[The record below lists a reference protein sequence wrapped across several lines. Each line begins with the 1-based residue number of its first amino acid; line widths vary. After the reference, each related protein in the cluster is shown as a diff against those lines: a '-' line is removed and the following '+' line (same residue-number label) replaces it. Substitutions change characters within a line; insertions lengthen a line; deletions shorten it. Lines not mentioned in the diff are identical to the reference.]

1 MQWLSWDLNL
11 KTRLIGETLFNLL
24 FWMYFPF
31 LTLHFSDTFGKNV
44 AGLLMTV
51 PPIMSMIGNLF
62 GGYLADRFGRRYVM
76 LSGAFLQAGM
86 FVLFAFSLS
95 SWIDYLAFIGIGLGK
110 AVYSPASS
118 AMVADLTSEKDR
130 RRIFA
135 TFVTAMN
142 IGAVLGPALGA
153 IFFFQYRS
161 ELLWTC
167 ALVTFLYSI
176 AIWFNVRETLPQS
189 IKSSVASIHL
199 PSVMKEQWQSYAV
212 ILRDKAFA
220 IYIFAGML
228 ITIAIVQLD
237 LFLAVYVKE
246 FVPAQPLLSWNAWSL
261 SLSST
266 EIFGWMVGI
275 SGLLFVLCALP
286 VTKWFENWSDRNV
299 FLLSSSLFGVG
310 MFLVGFTTN
319 AWLLFG
325 CVVIFTVGEV
335 MRTPVEQSFVSK
347 YAPEHARGQY
357 MGAANLQYSLGRFLA
372 PVTVILSEWI
382 MPIGVF
388 GFILFCSLL
397 SAVLYVKLFQIVQ
410 KRESS
415 HSS

>member
-11 KTRLIGETLFNLL
+11 KTRLVGETLFNLL

-31 LTLHFSDTFGKNV
+31 LTLHFSDTFGKNI

-51 PPIMSMIGNLF
+51 PPIMSMVGNLF
-62 GGYLADRFGRRYVM
+62 GGFLADRFGRRYVM
-76 LSGAFLQAGM
+76 LSGAFLQTGM
-86 FVLFAFSLS
+86 FVLFAFSLT

-110 AVYSPASS
+110 SIYSPASS

-135 TFVTAMN
+135 TFATAMN

-167 ALVTFLYSI
+167 ALVTFLYTI
-176 AIWFNVRETLPQS
+176 AIWINVRETLPPS
-189 IKSSVASIHL
+189 VKSSVDSIHF
-199 PSVMKEQWQSYAV
+199 PSVMKEQWQSYTV

-220 IYIFAGML
+220 IYILAGML
-228 ITIAIVQLD
+228 ITIAMVQLD

-246 FVPAQPLLSWNAWSL
+246 FVPAQPLLSWNEWSL
-261 SLSST
+261 SLGST
-266 EIFGWMVGI
+266 EIFGWMLGI

-299 FLLSSSLFGVG
+299 FLLSSLLFGVG

-325 CVVIFTVGEV
+325 CVVIFTLGEV

-347 YAPEHARGQY
+347 YAPENARGQY

-388 GFILFCSLL
+388 AFILLCSLL
-397 SAVLYVKLFQIVQ
+397 SAILYVKLFQIVQ
-410 KRESS
+410 NRESAHYS
-415 HSS
+415 